1 MAKKEPTAS
10 QKSWT
15 KSGYKG
21 RFGKDGQ
28 PTDDK
33 QAQRILQREGEANQ
47 RKIRELNK
55 RGRR

>member
-10 QKSWT
+10 QKSWI

-28 PTDDK
+28 PTDARE
-33 QAQRILQREGEANQ
+33 AQRILQRDGEAAE
-47 RKIRELNK
+47 RRIRELNK

>member
-1 MAKKEPTAS
+1 MAKQSAS
-10 QKSWT
+10 RRSWLA
-15 KSGYKG
+15 SGYKG
-21 RFGKDGQ
+21 AFDKNGQ

-47 RKIRELNK
+47 RRIRELNK